1 MCDKI
6 LINKNSFN
14 KNLALHIISLKE
26 KGGGKVGKRERKEE
40 KDEKRERGGRET
52 EGGR

>member
-6 LINKNSFN
+6 LINKNLFN
-14 KNLALHIISLKE
+14 KNLVFYIIFLKE

-40 KDEKRERGGRET
+40 KDEKRERGGREI